1 MLGAGEARLQEWG
14 YVALSRART
23 ETRLYVTGN
32 PREHESHFHDLDD
45 RDPLTRF
52 GRALEESAGEEL
64 AVDQRPLTSGP
75 RHHARPESNGAAR
88 PEAMQ
93 RRLLEHKR
101 GALQKTRDAA
111 VRRLENAQRAP
122 NRCSLL
128 RRHRRDALRAGID
141 LQRHAIDV
149 AEARLA
155 ETVTALEDAR
165 HQFCTVDRAPGRRPN
180 RTRDEITR
188 TAQTR
193 EAPALVLER

>member
-1 MLGAGEARLQEWG
+1 M
-14 YVALSRART
+14 RAT
-23 ETRLYVTGN
+23 STI
-32 PREHESHFHDLDD
+32 LDD

-52 GRALEESAGEEL
+52 GRALEESAIELL
-64 AVDQRPLTSGP
+64 AVDQAPLPTGP
-75 RHHARPESNGAAR
+75 RHQARPHIERATLT
-88 PEAMQ
+88 PEA
-93 RRLLEHKR
+93 RLHLRLLEQKR
-101 GALQKTRDAA
+101 RALEKTRDAA
-111 VRRLENAQRAP
+111 VRRLENAQREP

-165 HQFCTVDRAPGRRPN
+165 HQFCTVDRAPGRHPN

-188 TAQTR
+188 SAQTR